1 MEKDIQSWLDGERD
15 YTEGVRLYGK
25 YGKNNNLKKF
35 FSIKDNDFSR
45 DKVAYELGKM
55 IGVDVEAIPV
65 INGLADKV
73 TEVGGEPQK
82 PLDTDKVTEGNVE
95 PSIYPKDLQE
105 MILERAGLVNKKGML
120 ANSLDTFKIED
131 NEGRAKVMAQ
141 IKEIRERL
149 NVINDT
155 ERYWQKNKT
164 MPKVDEKPVKKDRFT
179 GELPSDPIALLKEK
193 KAITEARSKAN
204 TKLKTV
210 GETTQKGI
218 ELANTIQKLN
228 ERYEQIE
235 KAIS

>member
-1 MEKDIQSWLDGERD
+1 
-15 YTEGVRLYGK
+15 
-25 YGKNNNLKKF
+25 
-35 FSIKDNDFSR
+35 
-45 DKVAYELGKM
+45 
-55 IGVDVEAIPV
+55 
-65 INGLADKV
+65 
-73 TEVGGEPQK
+73 
-82 PLDTDKVTEGNVE
+82 
-95 PSIYPKDLQE
+95 
-105 MILERAGLVNKKGML
+105 
-120 ANSLDTFKIED
+120 
-131 NEGRAKVMAQ
+131 
-141 IKEIRERL
+141 L

-179 GELPSDPIALLKEK
+179 VELPSDPIALLKEK

-218 ELANTIQKLN
+218 ELAKTIQKLN